1 MAIIGAGGI
10 GIDVAHYLTTKSSIG
25 DDVSGFMNQY
35 QILEP
40 REALEVGQPLKRKIT
55 VFQRSSDKIGKRLGK
70 TTGWAHLQSLRS
82 HEVKLYNGAEYLRID
97 DKGLHVKVSLEKGEA
112 PQDQLFE
119 VDQIIIAAGQE
130 PFEDLSSR
138 FNGKGMPIHVIG
150 GARETSG
157 LDAKV
162 AIREGAELAARL

>member
-1 MAIIGAGGI
+1 M
-10 GIDVAHYLTTKSSIG
+10 
-25 DDVSGFMNQY
+25 
-35 QILEP
+35 
-40 REALEVGQPLKRKIT
+40 
-55 VFQRSSDKIGKRLGK
+55 
-70 TTGWAHLQSLRS
+70 QSLRS
-82 HEVKLYNGAEYLRID
+82 HEVKLYNGAEYLKID

-112 PQDQLFE
+112 PKDQLFE

-150 GARETSG
+150 GAKETSG

>member
-1 MAIIGAGGI
+1 M
-10 GIDVAHYLTTKSSIG
+10 
-25 DDVSGFMNQY
+25 
-35 QILEP
+35 
-40 REALEVGQPLKRKIT
+40 
-55 VFQRSSDKIGKRLGK
+55 
-70 TTGWAHLQSLRS
+70 
-82 HEVKLYNGAEYLRID
+82 
-97 DKGLHVKVSLEKGEA
+97 EKGEA

-162 AIREGAELAARL
+162 AIREGAELAARLCPDVGLFPLWQVEVGDGSFVCLGGQSEGFRKCGMRMNGGTDIGGVCPHLNG